1 MASRAGIKTMVYPSL
16 NASPGC
22 DWDMDMVAVDNIF
35 ELLRATVTCKYLILF
50 ARFLLS
56 DVLS

>member
-1 MASRAGIKTMVYPSL
+1 MVYPSL